1 MSQPVEFT
9 MFFGQDNELSIIA
22 EVGDPKGIAP
32 TERGHVDITQCKL
45 IKYMDKKTRVVLDF
59 EPEGLG
65 VWNRHLNKYESLMND
80 IADTAH
86 EKLEN

>member
-9 MFFGQDNELSIIA
+9 MFFGGDNELHITA
-22 EVGDPKGIAP
+22 EVGDPKNTEP
-32 TERGHVDITQCKL
+32 PERGRVDITQCKL
-45 IKYMDKKTRVVLDF
+45 IKTIDKKTRVFIPF

-65 VWNRHLNKYESLMND
+65 GWNRHLNKYESLMDD
-80 IADTAH
+80 IADAAH

>member
-9 MFFGQDNELSIIA
+9 MFFGGDNELHITA
-22 EVGDPKGIAP
+22 EVGDPKNTEP
-32 TERGHVDITQCKL
+32 PERGRVDITQCKL
-45 IKYMDKKTRVVLDF
+45 IKTIDKKTRVFIPF

-65 VWNRHLNKYESLMND
+65 VWNRHLNKYESLMDD
-80 IADTAH
+80 IADAAH